1 MDLPRKNS
9 SGEELDFEIGKKGMM
24 MTMMIGNED
33 EGDDIPRKVSL
44 LELDEPLISSYVV
57 VGLRVMIEGVNNLGN
72 LNLQLFLR
80 LSSK

>member
-1 MDLPRKNS
+1 
-9 SGEELDFEIGKKGMM
+9 
-24 MTMMIGNED
+24 MMIGNED